1 MDEGITTIEGVSAS
15 GTIIE
20 QATTSVPTGIGISG
34 PDFLTPILK
43 AIFGGGDS
51 IAGLF
56 AGGGLIGIIFAVLA
70 FIWNIFVFLAFIL
83 ALLFLFLYIYATTK
97 KKIITDLMAEE
108 LRQRE
113 TAFARTGTARTSS
126 VQFVA
131 MKERVG
137 SDNPSDW
144 KLAIIEADI
153 LLEETLRERG
163 FPGNSIGERLRN
175 ITPANLTS
183 VDDAWEAHKVRNQIA
198 HAGADFVLTQKL
210 ANETMMRY
218 ERVFNELGII

>member
-1 MDEGITTIEGVSAS
+1 MDQGITTIGGVSAS
-15 GTIIE
+15 GTVIE
-20 QATTSVPTGIGISG
+20 QATTSVPTGINVYG
-34 PDFLTPILK
+34 PDLLTPLLK
-43 AIFGGGDS
+43 GIFGN
-51 IAGLF
+51 GLTGMF
-56 AGGGLIGIIFAVLA
+56 AGGGLIGLLLAGLA
-70 FIWNIFVFLAFIL
+70 FIWNIFVFLAFVL

-97 KKIITDLMAEE
+97 KKIIVDLMTEE

-113 TAFARTGTARTSS
+113 ATFARTGTAHTSS
-126 VQFVA
+126 AQFMA
-131 MKERVG
+131 MQERAG

-175 ITPANLTS
+175 ITPANLSS

-218 ERVFNELGII
+218 ERVFIELGII